1 MERFLKGVLMIELGK
16 RAKEAAKSLAKLSTV
31 EKNELLLKIGKEID
45 KERNYILEQ
54 NKKDMAEG
62 EKNNL
67 TPGLLD
73 RLLLTND
80 RIDDLITGAKEVAG
94 LEDPVGEM
102 EGMKRL
108 PNGLNVGQRR
118 VPLGVVAIIYEARPN
133 VTVDCS
139 LLCIKSSNALILRG
153 GKEAIYTNIAL
164 ANIIRQGIEKA
175 GYDKNIVQLIEDTS
189 RDKAN
194 ALMQLSDYVDV
205 LIPRGSKS
213 LIDAVK
219 REAKVPVLETGVGN
233 CHVYVDDSAELDMA
247 LNIVENAKTQRVGVC
262 NAMETLLVH
271 EKVAKE
277 FLPMFDRIRKE
288 HNIIVHGCERSKEIL
303 PDLEDATEEDYYTE
317 YLAMECALKIVD
329 SCDEAIDHITK
340 YGTGHSDVI
349 VTHDYFNSK
358 KFLERVD
365 SACVYVNA
373 SSRFTDGA
381 QLGKG
386 AEMGISTQK
395 LHARGPVGVKELTST
410 KLVILGDGQVR
421 D

>member
-1 MERFLKGVLMIELGK
+1 MIELGK